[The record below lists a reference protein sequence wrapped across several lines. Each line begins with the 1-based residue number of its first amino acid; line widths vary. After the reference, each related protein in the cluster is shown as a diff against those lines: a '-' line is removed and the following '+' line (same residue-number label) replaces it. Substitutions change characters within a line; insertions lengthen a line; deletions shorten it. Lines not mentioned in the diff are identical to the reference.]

1 MNNIMDNIKNWMPLP
16 EDTWKQ
22 FESIFDL
29 PDVQFDAIYPD
40 LRKSLE
46 NIFNGKGFQNELLA
60 ELSTIPA
67 DTITGDMSDFEDLK
81 NELKE
86 NTELSENKKELL
98 IYFLETSLGA
108 AFDLYEV
115 PRERVTVIIERINPN
130 AKIPE
135 YAHKTDA
142 GADVFSAEDVVLQPR
157 ETQIIKTGIRVAIPA
172 GYEIQVRPRSGLSF
186 KTDLRIANA
195 PGTIDSDY
203 RGEIGIIMTNIGT
216 TEETIH
222 IGDKIAQLVIA
233 PTPMIKWKEGSV
245 DINTERGEGGFG
257 STDKKEG

>member
-16 EDTWKQ
+16 EDTWQQ

-40 LRKSLE
+40 LRKSFE

-115 PRERVTVIIERINPN
+115 PRERVTVRIERINPN

-135 YAHKTDA
+135 YAH
-142 GADVFSAEDVVLQPR
+142 
-157 ETQIIKTGIRVAIPA
+157 
-172 GYEIQVRPRSGLSF
+172 
-186 KTDLRIANA
+186 
-195 PGTIDSDY
+195 
-203 RGEIGIIMTNIGT
+203 
-216 TEETIH
+216 H
-222 IGDKIAQLVIA
+222 I
-233 PTPMIKWKEGSV
+233 S
-245 DINTERGEGGFG
+245 
-257 STDKKEG
+257 